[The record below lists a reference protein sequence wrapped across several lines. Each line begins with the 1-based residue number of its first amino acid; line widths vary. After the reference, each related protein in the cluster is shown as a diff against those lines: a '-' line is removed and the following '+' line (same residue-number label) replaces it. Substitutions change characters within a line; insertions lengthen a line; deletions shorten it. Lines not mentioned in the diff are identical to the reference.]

1 MHSCCCFF
9 WPVAVLRLLIQ
20 VLVFCGS
27 PPFFDAL
34 TIVRIT
40 VPIWQRQAKKKDHM
54 KHVRSFQAFMLNHPK
69 FGQITQIRD

>member
-1 MHSCCCFF
+1 MHSCCCLF

-40 VPIWQRQAKKKDHM
+40 VPIWQRQAKKK
-54 KHVRSFQAFMLNHPK
+54 RSHETCPIISGFYVESPEIWSNHPNS
-69 FGQITQIRD
+69 